1 MGVLVP
7 WDFHSGEFIQTRISR
22 KAGYGHIGYTLDEIE
37 LMFSNVVNA
46 IDDVSRLKAMKPFE
60 TLASRI
66 LNEEDGKVDGA
77 ILGMEFGLDLFSYG
91 SEHLHAMSKK
101 ILMHSYNALRYE
113 IRNCPRQPVQ
123 ITGSW
128 AGVYS
133 GALDLDRFLLTGF
146 SRAV

>member
-1 MGVLVP
+1 MSTVCFYVSFQVEAKSAHAMGVLVP

-66 LNEEDGKVDGA
+66 VNEEDGK
-77 ILGMEFGLDLFSYG
+77 EFI
-91 SEHLHAMSKK
+91 MVN
-101 ILMHSYNALRYE
+101 INAPTFCSQKGY
-113 IRNCPRQPVQ
+113 C
-123 ITGSW
+123 
-128 AGVYS
+128 
-133 GALDLDRFLLTGF
+133 LTF
-146 SRAV
+146 